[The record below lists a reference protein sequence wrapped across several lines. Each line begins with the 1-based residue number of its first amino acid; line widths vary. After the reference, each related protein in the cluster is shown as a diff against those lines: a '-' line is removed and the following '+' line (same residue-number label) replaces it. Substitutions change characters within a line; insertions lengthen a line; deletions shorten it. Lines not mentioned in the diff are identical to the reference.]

1 MRASEGILKGLAIVF
16 SAVII
21 CVGLMPGSTPA
32 AYPERDITIVC
43 PFGVG
48 GPTDSYI
55 RVVAIELE
63 KIVGQKV
70 KVLNIVGGQSVPA
83 FKKVQGEPADGY
95 TIMAISD
102 SDIINSILGRYDI
115 REMAPIAMVQKDQG
129 LFWVPQNSRF
139 AGLKEVLADAK
150 ANPGKQKWVGAI
162 QFEEVV
168 VALFMS
174 RAGVKAQYTPYKDS
188 NEAVAALAGGFFDVG
203 YKEISGVYGLWE
215 AKKIRPIVVLT
226 EKRLE
231 KYPDIPT
238 ARELSVD
245 VTLGRWRGV
254 GVKKGTSPEILS
266 FLEGAF
272 TKAVQSKIY
281 QEFAEKTFT
290 NLRPGFKLSEETKKA
305 VDEDFILYG
314 EIMKSIGMVK

>member
-1 MRASEGILKGLAIVF
+1 MRKKKRILT
-16 SAVII
+16 
-21 CVGLMPGSTPA
+21 GLMVAFFATILFVGSMIGSA
-32 AYPERDITIVC
+32 QGAYPERDITIVC

-55 RVVAIELE
+55 RVVAMELE
-63 KIVGQKV
+63 KIIGQKV

-83 FKKVQGEPADGY
+83 FKKVQGEPGDGY

-102 SDIINSILGRYDI
+102 SDIINTVFGRYDI
-115 REMAPIAMVQKDQG
+115 REMTPIARIQRDQG

-139 AGLKEVLADAK
+139 AGLKEVLEDAK
-150 ANPGKQKWVGAI
+150 ANPDKQKWVGAV
-162 QFEEVV
+162 QFEEAIA
-168 VALFMS
+168 ALFMN
-174 RAGVKAQYTPYKDS
+174 RAGIKAPYTPYKHSD
-188 NEAVAALAGGFFDVG
+188 EAMAALAGGFFDVG

-238 ARELSVD
+238 AREFGID

-254 GVKKGTSPEILS
+254 GVRKGTPPEIVS

-272 TKAVQSKIY
+272 TKAIQSKRY
-281 QEFAEKTFT
+281 QEYAEKTFT
-290 NLRPGFKLSEETKKA
+290 NLRPGFMPSKEAISAME
-305 VDEDFILYG
+305 EDFVLFG
-314 EIMKSIGMVK
+314 DIMKSIGMVK